1 MMRLGTALA
10 LAAIVAITIASILLS
25 TNFGSNWGMSLG
37 AFGVLGA
44 CVLWGLD
51 NNLTRNISAKDPL
64 TIVAWKGLVAGSFS
78 LILGLVLGQQLP
90 ALITILSILL
100 LGFIS
105 YGLSTMLFIYSMRGL
120 GAART
125 SALYGTA
132 PLAGVLLS
140 ILIFKDPITFL
151 FGIAAVMMVAG
162 ALLLA
167 NEEHAHFH
175 IHMPVVHEHR
185 HQHDDDFHSHS
196 EDKDTHSHE
205 HEHPQMEH
213 EHGHMPDI
221 HHRHEDQR
229 LIKTFEYMTTIKL
242 SEKQVF
248 VLKAT
253 LGTIL
258 ALNAGDYLALRTDIG
273 FYRTFSGDLNY
284 WLFPLLCLVAIQWIL
299 ASEYLP
305 KGWVFTG
312 IVGCIIVI
320 PVMAITYY
328 LQMLLLNEFA
338 KGFFA
343 TIPQSFLMRNRNGL
357 LWVLA
362 NSVGWIL
369 SALYSNIH
377 IHLLQAI
384 ASIPIL
390 QTFIYHTY
398 DFPLGIMI
406 GLSLYNI
413 KTKSSQVENSVKEGK
428 E

>member
-1 MMRLGTALA
+1 
-10 LAAIVAITIASILLS
+10 
-25 TNFGSNWGMSLG
+25 
-37 AFGVLGA
+37 
-44 CVLWGLD
+44 
-51 NNLTRNISAKDPL
+51 
-64 TIVAWKGLVAGSFS
+64 
-78 LILGLVLGQQLP
+78 
-90 ALITILSILL
+90 
-100 LGFIS
+100 
-105 YGLSTMLFIYSMRGL
+105 
-120 GAART
+120 
-125 SALYGTA
+125 
-132 PLAGVLLS
+132 
-140 ILIFKDPITFL
+140 
-151 FGIAAVMMVAG
+151 
-162 ALLLA
+162 
-167 NEEHAHFH
+167 
-175 IHMPVVHEHR
+175 
-185 HQHDDDFHSHS
+185 
-196 EDKDTHSHE
+196 
-205 HEHPQMEH
+205 
-213 EHGHMPDI
+213 
-221 HHRHEDQR
+221 
-229 LIKTFEYMTTIKL
+229 MTTIKL

-328 LQMLLLNEFA
+328 YVPAWVYKSYYLQMLLLNEFA

-343 TIPQSFLMRNRNGL
+343 TIPQSLLMRNRNGL

-377 IHLLQAI
+377 IHLLQPI
-384 ASIPIL
+384 ASSPIL
-390 QTFIYHTY
+390 QTFVYHTY

-413 KTKSSQVENSVKEGK
+413 KTK
-428 E
+428 